1 MVSTLSV
8 AFRDGSAAVHSMLCA
23 CGGLVPGGAG
33 DRRYSCWR
41 AAGQAGCRRLEI
53 RAGGVVEA

>member
-1 MVSTLSV
+1 MISTLSV
-8 AFRDGSAAVHSMLCA
+8 AFRDGSAAVHSML

-53 RAGGVVEA
+53 RAGGVFEA